1 MFDSS
6 REDQLNTGGY
16 MTENLPTGVHRLSAE
31 SRAALARAKDRS
43 DALMARHVKPA
54 RLAAA
59 TVKTM
64 DPER

>member
-1 MFDSS
+1 
-6 REDQLNTGGY
+6 

-31 SRAALARAKDRS
+31 SLLVLARAKARS
-43 DALMARHVKPA
+43 DGFTACHAKPE

>member
-1 MFDSS
+1 
-6 REDQLNTGGY
+6 

-31 SRAALARAKDRS
+31 SQAALARAKARS
-43 DALMARHVKPA
+43 DAIVARHAKPE

-59 TVKTM
+59 PVKTM